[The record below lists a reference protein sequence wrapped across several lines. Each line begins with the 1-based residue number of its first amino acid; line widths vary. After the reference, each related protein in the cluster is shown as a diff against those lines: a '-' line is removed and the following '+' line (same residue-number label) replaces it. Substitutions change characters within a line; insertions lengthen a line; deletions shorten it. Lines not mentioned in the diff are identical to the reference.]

1 DIGPSA
7 AQLYYCHII
16 YHKVHFLSHRL
27 APKKQKSQMGSKVP
41 NSMTDEASDQEI
53 NQLPPTTKEL
63 DAGALFV
70 LKSQGTWLHCGY
82 HLTTS
87 IVAPALLSLPFAL
100 SLLGWTGGVLCLTL
114 AAIVIFYSFNLLSLV
129 LEHHA
134 QLGNR
139 QLRFRDMATHILG
152 PKWGKYCVGPLQI
165 GVCYGSV
172 VASILLGGQSLKF
185 IYLLYRPNG
194 GMKLY
199 HFISLFGGMTV
210 LLAQMPSFHSL
221 RHINLV
227 SILLCLAYSTCATVA
242 SVHIGHSK
250 MAPTRDYS
258 LDGSPVDQLF
268 GTFNGIS
275 IIATVYASL
284 VIPEIQATIA
294 PPVKGKMFK
303 GLCLCFAIV
312 ITTYFSVAI
321 SGYWAFGNQAQG
333 TILSN
338 FMGSDGHIMLLPR
351 WFLVMT
357 NAFTLSQVSA
367 VTLENWF
374 ADPKADQFA
383 MRNVIPRLVSRTL
396 AVISATFLAALLP
409 FFGDIMALFGAF
421 ACIPLNF
428 ILPMVFYN
436 ITFKPSRNAAV
447 LWIHRAIVAVS
458 SILVAVGAVASV
470 RQIVRDAKTY
480 SLFANV

>member
-199 HFISLFGGMTV
+199 HFISLFM
-210 LLAQMPSFHSL
+210 
-221 RHINLV
+221 V
-227 SILLCLAYSTCATVA
+227 S
-242 SVHIGHSK
+242 GHSK

-367 VTLENWF
+367 VTLVYLQPTNEVLENWF

>member
-1 DIGPSA
+1 MASLWISLDNINCSSCTSESTLCFVSTGLDWWSVVPHSCSYSHLLLIQSA
-7 AQLYYCHII
+7 
-16 YHKVHFLSHRL
+16 VFSSR
-27 APKKQKSQMGSKVP
+27 APRTAWES
-41 NSMTDEASDQEI
+41 TASI
-53 NQLPPTTKEL
+53 SRHGHT
-63 DAGALFV
+63 
-70 LKSQGTWLHCGY
+70 
-82 HLTTS
+82 HL
-87 IVAPALLSLPFAL
+87 
-100 SLLGWTGGVLCLTL
+100 
-114 AAIVIFYSFNLLSLV
+114 
-129 LEHHA
+129 
-134 QLGNR
+134 R
-139 QLRFRDMATHILG
+139 QG

-284 VIPEIQATIA
+284 VIPEIQVYLQ
-294 PPVKGKMFK
+294 P
-303 GLCLCFAIV
+303 
-312 ITTYFSVAI
+312 
-321 SGYWAFGNQAQG
+321 
-333 TILSN
+333 
-338 FMGSDGHIMLLPR
+338 
-351 WFLVMT
+351 T
-357 NAFTLSQVSA
+357 NEV
-367 VTLENWF
+367 LENWF

>member
-172 VASILLGGQSLKF
+172 VASILLGGQSLK
-185 IYLLYRPNG
+185 
-194 GMKLY
+194 
-199 HFISLFGGMTV
+199 V
-210 LLAQMPSFHSL
+210 
-221 RHINLV
+221 
-227 SILLCLAYSTCATVA
+227 
-242 SVHIGHSK
+242 GHSK

-367 VTLENWF
+367 VTLVYLQPTNEVLENWF